1 MLQRAV
7 VLVMICASAAACA
20 QQSELAR
27 DGARAGCTL
36 PVIVAFAGQPDA
48 ALLADLGSSAEVR
61 LDAPTALTANLYSVT
76 LGADG
81 AAEACL
87 AAAERLRK
95 DPRVRAVTVDE
106 RRAIHAAQ

>member
-7 VLVMICASAAACA
+7 LLVMICGSAAACA
-20 QQSELAR
+20 QQRER
-27 DGARAGCTL
+27 VGDDARAACSL

-48 ALLADLGSSAEVR
+48 ALLADLGSSVGVR

-81 AAEACL
+81 SADACL